1 MNAIL
6 EKKYNNF
13 VLHYN
18 NHNYYECIKVGTEI
32 INSGYKCDQLCMY
45 IGNSYMM
52 VQQYNIAIDHFRNAI
67 TINCHSL
74 EAHYNLS
81 IAYYEQKEYENAEQ
95 SLRKVIDL
103 DYKYIDGWNSLGHV
117 LIKLHRIKEAKSAYL
132 ESLSIKQNFVA
143 AYSIAGLLNNFSESE
158 SYYKLALKIN
168 FEFAA
173 CHFDLAN
180 LYFNKGQWKFAIFS
194 YRNALKYDDSLY
206 IANYNIGVAY
216 NNLGNKSEAI
226 SECLKAWDKNK
237 KCYKSIKFIARL
249 LIHEDNPASLKY
261 FNSIPTCEL
270 NAYETFL
277 FAHVLES
284 SNKAELAKLKFT
296 DAFNSD
302 KNNLK
307 ALWSKNLVLPA
318 IYNTN
323 DEIYYWRSEW
333 EKGIK
338 ILLKII
344 KSNYFKTS
352 EEAISFLNYQTN
364 FYLHYQ
370 GLNDKYL
377 QIQYGKLIDY
387 ICSLYPL
394 SSQNSATIA
403 KNGKIK
409 IAFVIP
415 HSNVRHTIYKLFKG
429 WIINI
434 DKNKFDVHLIV
445 PVACNEIQ
453 QKNLLNIF
461 VSIHFIGDKSS
472 LEQIYYILDQK
483 YDAIIY
489 TDIGMV
495 YKIQP
500 LAGFRL
506 ADMQCSTWGHPIT
519 SGLPNID
526 YFLSSELMEDCNS
539 HLHYTEKLKKLPNIS
554 IHYECDSYVNCKLI
568 SDPIFLCNQ
577 SLFKI
582 LPLFD
587 KIIANIIKRINNAKI
602 IFIKD
607 NNSLVTTDFIRR
619 LEITL
624 NKYDIQINDNC
635 LFKPKCSEIDFLK
648 LIDKSKIVLD
658 TPFWSGGNTSLE
670 TLSRGKPIITL
681 PGKLMRSRHTYAML
695 KMLSLDELIAENEE
709 DYIKKAVNLFYDQ
722 KLYSDVI
729 NKISKRRSLL
739 YQDLEPVRALE
750 NFLIDKIH
758 K

>member
-1 MNAIL
+1 MIISFK
-6 EKKYNNF
+6 KKYNNF
-13 VLHYN
+13 IINYN
-18 NHNYYECIKVGTEI
+18 NHNYYECIKAGTEI
-32 INSGYKCDQLCMY
+32 INSGYKYEQLHIY

-52 VQQYNIAIDHFRNAI
+52 LQKYKMAIDHFRNAI
-67 TINCHSL
+67 TLNCHSL
-74 EAHYNLS
+74 EAYYNLS
-81 IAYYEQKEYENAEQ
+81 IAYFEQKEYENAEQ
-95 SLRKVIDL
+95 ALRNVININ
-103 DYKYIDGWNSLGHV
+103 YKYIDGWNSLGHV
-117 LIKLHRIKEAKSAYL
+117 LIKLNRTKEAKSAYF

-158 SYYKLALKIN
+158 SYYKLAIKLNSK
-168 FEFAA
+168 FAA
-173 CHFDLAN
+173 CHFDLGN
-180 LYFNKGQWKFAIFS
+180 LYLNKGQWKLAIFS

-206 IANYNIGVAY
+206 IANYYMGVAY
-216 NNLGNKSEAI
+216 RNLGKKSEAI
-226 SECLKAWDKNK
+226 NECLKAWDKNK
-237 KCYKSIKFIARL
+237 KCYKSIKLIARL
-249 LIHEDNPASLKY
+249 LIHEDNAASLKY

-270 NAYETFL
+270 NSYETFL

-284 SNKAELAKLKFT
+284 SNKAKLAKLKFT
-296 DAFNSD
+296 DAYNTD

-307 ALWSKNLVLPA
+307 ALWSKYLVLPA

-333 EKGIK
+333 EKGVK
-338 ILLKII
+338 NLLKII
-344 KSNYFKTS
+344 KSNYFKTN
-352 EEAISFLNYQTN
+352 EEAINFLNYQTN

-370 GLNDKYL
+370 GLNDKDL

-387 ICSLYPL
+387 ICSIYPL
-394 SSQNSATIA
+394 NSKNSATIA

-409 IAFVIP
+409 LAFVIP
-415 HSNVRHTIYKLFKG
+415 HSNLRHTIYKLFKG
-429 WIINI
+429 WIINFN
-434 DKNKFDVHLIV
+434 KAKFDVHLIV
-445 PVACNEIQ
+445 PVSCNEIQ
-453 QKNLLNIF
+453 QKEFLKIF
-461 VSIHFIGDKSS
+461 QNIHFIGDKSS
-472 LEQIYYILDQK
+472 VEQIYYILDQK
-483 YDAIIY
+483 YDVIIY

-506 ADMQCSTWGHPIT
+506 ADIQCTTWGHPIT

-539 HLHYTEKLKKLPNIS
+539 NFHYTEKLIKLPNIS
-554 IHYECDSYVNCKLI
+554 IHYQCDSYVNCKLI
-568 SDPIFLCNQ
+568 SAPIFLCNQ

-587 KIIANIIKRINNAKI
+587 KIIAGIIKRINNAKI
-602 IFIKD
+602 IFIED
-607 NNSLVTTDFIRR
+607 NNSLITTDFNRR
-619 LEITL
+619 LKITL
-624 NKYDIQINDNC
+624 HKYDISMNDHC

-648 LIDKSKIVLD
+648 LIDESKIVLD

-695 KMLSLDELIAENEE
+695 KMLSLEELIAENEV
-709 DYIKKAVNLFYDQ
+709 DYINKAVNLFYDQ
-722 KLYSDVI
+722 KLYNDII

-750 NFLIDKIH
+750 DFLIDKIH
-758 K
+758 